1 MTLPEKRL
9 FSEIQFDSQQLASM
23 VHVVPSNFPQLLQ
36 TWTHEMAMSGTKKLP
51 RRRAKGDDRIRLM
64 VPHCKKRAERGGCL
78 CLSNRANYL
87 AGRCPL
93 L

>member
-23 VHVVPSNFPQLLQ
+23 VHVLTWTQSTVPSNFPQPLQ

-64 VPHCKKRAERGGCL
+64 VPHCVRRERGERTDV
-78 CLSNRANYL
+78 LSAITR
-87 AGRCPL
+87 G
-93 L
+93 